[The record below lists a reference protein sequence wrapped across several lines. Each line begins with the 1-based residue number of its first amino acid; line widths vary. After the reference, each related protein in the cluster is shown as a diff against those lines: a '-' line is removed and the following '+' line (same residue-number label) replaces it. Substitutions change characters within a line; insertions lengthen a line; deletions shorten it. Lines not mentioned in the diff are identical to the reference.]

1 MADIAKGNV
10 SIIMTMKAPTE
21 EGAEVC
27 RNFLEGHCEM
37 METKSHRNGD
47 FELIKYCPSEG
58 PEYLD
63 EGENQLAWHEGKNP
77 KKQVELFL

>member
-1 MADIAKGNV
+1 MTDITKGNV

-47 FELIKYCPSEG
+47 FELIKY
-58 PEYLD
+58 
-63 EGENQLAWHEGKNP
+63 
-77 KKQVELFL
+77 